1 MTSTTT
7 GKFVIEASELDG
19 TRQIVPKGTPVDE
32 DADSFQ
38 ASNQNRYGAQVLIKV
53 VNETDV
59 AMDGIP
65 VYSSYDDSELNTF
78 DESFNEAQSV
88 IPNGDTTRNVES
100 WLIEI
105 VYKYHGIELN
115 PVSNPS
121 TGKVTVIFE
130 ARYA

>member
-7 GKFVIEASELDG
+7 GKFEIEASELDG
-19 TRQIVPKGTPVDE
+19 TRQIVPKDVPLSI

-38 ASNQNRYGAQVLIKV
+38 AYNQNKYGAQVLIKV

-59 AMDGIP
+59 AIDGTP
-65 VYSSYDDSELNTF
+65 VYSSYNDSELDFF

-88 IPNGDTTRNVES
+88 VAKGNTNRNVES
-100 WLIEI
+100 WLIEM
-105 VYKYHGIELN
+105 VYKYHGIELK

-130 ARYA
+130 ARFA

>member
-7 GKFVIEASELDG
+7 GKFEIEASEFDG
-19 TRQIVPKGTPVDE
+19 TRQIVPKEIPSNI

-38 ASNQNRYGAQVLIKV
+38 ASNQNRHGAKVLIKV
-53 VNETDV
+53 VNDTDV
-59 AMDGIP
+59 EMDGTP
-65 VYSSYDDSELNTF
+65 VYSSYNDSELNFF

-88 IPNGDTTRNVES
+88 IPNGGTTRNVES
-100 WLIEI
+100 WLIEM

-130 ARYA
+130 ARFT

>member
-1 MTSTTT
+1 MSSTTT
-7 GKFVIEASELDG
+7 GKFEIEASEFDG
-19 TRQIVPKGTPVDE
+19 TRQIVPKEIPSNI

-38 ASNQNRYGAQVLIKV
+38 AYNQNRHGAKVLIKV

-59 AMDGIP
+59 EMDGSP
-65 VYSSYDDSELNTF
+65 VYSSYNDSEIDFF

-88 IPNGDTTRNVES
+88 IPNDNTNRNVES
-100 WLIEI
+100 WLIEM

-130 ARYA
+130 ARFT